1 MTGNEL
7 INFIIANHL
16 EDYKFVGCEHEN
28 IYDIY
33 LDIDDG
39 DHQALIYLVDF
50 L

>member
-7 INFIIANHL
+7 ISFIITNYL
-16 EDYKFVGCEHEN
+16 EDYEFIGCEHGD

-39 DHQALIYLVDF
+39 NRQALIYLVDF